1 MSSEDK
7 SKASFFE
14 KLSLKVKLIAGFI
27 FGLLS
32 FLAFFFVNKK
42 LNARKILQLELERLE
57 TEIEIK
63 HTNKDIADNKEEI
76 VSLEKRAQK
85 IKEEIALIDSGEKP
99 ETVTQE
105 ELDSFFNK
113 RGF

>member
-7 SKASFFE
+7 NTVGFFGR
-14 KLSLKVKLIAGFI
+14 LSLKIKLIAGFI

-32 FLAFFFVNKK
+32 FFTLFFISKK
-42 LNARKILQLELERLE
+42 INARKILELELEKLE

-63 HTNKDIADNKEEI
+63 HTNEDIAENKEEI
-76 VSLEKRAQK
+76 KVLEKRAQK
-85 IKEEIALIDSGEKP
+85 IKEEIALIDNGEKP
-99 ETVTQE
+99 EMITQE
-105 ELDSFFNK
+105 ELDNFFDE